1 MCSRQG
7 YGLYCNLYGGF
18 WLAKELGWCGRL
30 HSWLGL
36 CYMLD
41 SWQGLGWG
49 LRHRLDLDFGLSNL
63 LSNRCRLCSWQG
75 CGLWTHLHRT
85 FSNSSWQGL
94 GFCLW
99 HCRYLDL
106 NLWPGLSSVLGHG
119 CRLYNWQGC
128 GLWTHLH
135 RTFSISSWQGLGFC
149 LWYCRYLDLD
159 LWPGLSRVLGHIC
172 RLYSWQGCGLG
183 LFLFLDIGC
192 WLFLARS
199 LRNCLG
205 LARTRLWCGLC
216 LGFGLASWLGYRCG
230 LYS

>member
-106 NLWPGLSSVLGHG
+106 
-119 CRLYNWQGC
+119 
-128 GLWTHLH
+128 
-135 RTFSISSWQGLGFC
+135 
-149 LWYCRYLDLD
+149 D

-216 LGFGLASWLGYRCG
+216 LGFGLASWLG
-230 LYS
+230 